1 MRTDLKVVSSVVAV
15 VATTVVVY
23 VALVFLH
30 GLKRKFTGSSRKSL
44 KIKYVKYI

>member
-23 VALVFLH
+23 VAWSFY
-30 GLKRKFTGSSRKSL
+30 KGSKGNSQVVVEKA
-44 KIKYVKYI
+44 